1 MVPSAS
7 RSIENTTSFEDDIE
21 RAILKWIEANPD
33 APQYHSYPVMFV
45 FDGSFKGTFTGTIN
59 ITTTA
64 LRFFIGYDNLCYS
77 GTFSRTTNKITNLYK
92 LTATSVPL

>member
-21 RAILKWIEANPD
+21 RAILKWIDANPD
-33 APQYHSYPVMFV
+33 APQYHSYPVMLI
-45 FDGSFKGTFTGTIN
+45 FDGSFKATFTGIIN

-64 LRFFIGYDNLCYS
+64 LRFLLVYENFCYS
-77 GTFSRTTNKITNLYK
+77 GTFSRTTSEIVSLYK
-92 LTATSVPL
+92 LTTTSIPL